1 MTNDD
6 RVQTVQDL
14 IGALVASWPEGYAG
28 VRAVLEELVEA
39 LPVQGPHP
47 ARMAARDY
55 MARHCQA
62 CGAAVSRITDD
73 TVADLGAL
81 RSGVADVREVHSG
94 DQEVLCSSCYVR
106 LAEDDDIAWLAELRE
121 AQHER
126 PLGLF
131 GRPVAT
137 VLADNRDQ
145 RQRDQP
151 DPVLAPDAW
160 PPDYVEATFGSL
172 PELERFPQ
180 GTYER
185 RDSFD

>member
-1 MTNDD
+1 MAENQQ
-6 RVQTVQDL
+6 VQVVRDL
-14 IGALVASWPEGYAG
+14 IASLVASWPEGYAG
-28 VRAVLEELVEA
+28 VRAVLEALVEA

-55 MARHCQA
+55 MARHCQM
-62 CGAAVSRITDD
+62 CGAPVSRMTDD
-73 TVADLGAL
+73 TVNDLEAL
-81 RSGVADVREVHSG
+81 RNRVTVPSGPPEI
-94 DQEVLCSSCYVR
+94 LCSGCYVR
-106 LAEDDDIAWLAELRE
+106 LVEDDDTAWLAELRE

-145 RQRDQP
+145 RQRDQS
-151 DPVLAPDAW
+151 DPAPAPDAW

-185 RDSFD
+185 RDPLD